1 MEDKRV
7 VSKERG
13 EAIAREHNISFLETS
28 AKVDWPK
35 ILRLLIKHY
44 FSDQHKHRDSLYRA
58 SGVYSGQKQRA
69 GS

>member
-28 AKVDWPK
+28 AKVSWW
-35 ILRLLIKHY
+35 
-44 FSDQHKHRDSLYRA
+44 
-58 SGVYSGQKQRA
+58 
-69 GS
+69 